1 MQHPSM
7 GSVYELA
14 GHRDW
19 FDDARGD
26 GRRLQV
32 TWHPERGFIVLSL
45 WHASTCTSTFQLPI
59 EDAARAISLLANA
72 LGEEAVANKAN
83 STSAADVG

>member
-1 MQHPSM
+1 M
-7 GSVYELA
+7 GNVYELP

-19 FDDARGD
+19 FDDDRGD

-32 TWHPERGFIVLSL
+32 TWHPEHGFAVFSL

-59 EDAARAISLLANA
+59 VDAPRIISLLANA
-72 LGEEAVANKAN
+72 LGEEAGKHAIHATA
-83 STSAADVG
+83 SDVG